1 MICCSA
7 SIEVECPSENPQS
20 SLTPKDGEDT
30 GWEHETQTYEQKST
44 NQADEKEHPYK
55 EEESPSLA
63 TPMPTD
69 VSSSQFNPLCS
80 PPSLASNDF
89 SASGSENPLGVEG
102 TRQTEEARDP
112 NDTKEIADGSL
123 FPNASNI
130 PDKQDECRHG
140 MMQPKASKL
149 TDGALN
155 DDGPNDEDLN
165 PSHQNPKAQKYISI
179 SLPLPEAATSIH
191 PGDRATV
198 DQQVS
203 PQVSSKD
210 SDSDYELCPEIT
222 LTYMEEFSDDDLE
235 YLECSDVMTDYS
247 NAVWQRDLQGTERV
261 FLLESDD
268 EVVEFGECGLG
279 VCEPFLSEMGSRSG
293 VSDDTGPME
302 ATAGFCG
309 YHSQPQEVRGRRHR
323 ASTQSPSSPQTG
335 MTLTLGPHQDGTS
348 TASDQR
354 RYKLPTASAENDYP
368 GIQGETRDSYRAGE
382 EFASDY
388 LLDMDKAVA
397 EREVKGL
404 SGELGKLE
412 MDQCLETTDKE
423 RAEETDLWSKRGSE
437 RPAGVRRPG
446 TEGKPEKLDPNLHDS
461 APEDTLKLLHPEE
474 PAEHPLT
481 HGDKEES
488 SPAKAEATDLNSHFR
503 AGDSALSTQA
513 EKANTLQT
521 PPGTLPKEG
530 GLDLEEE
537 GVQVN
542 NLLDTSRVPDQS
554 DHPQVRLPFKKMT
567 R

>member
-7 SIEVECPSENPQS
+7 SIEVECPSENPQP

-89 SASGSENPLGVEG
+89 GASGSENPLGVEG

-397 EREVKGL
+397 EREVKRL

-461 APEDTLKLLHPEE
+461 ATEDTLKLLHPEE

-481 HGDKEES
+481 HGGKEER